1 MNFSRKPPERKSLK
15 ISFLPTTREKTLSLT
30 RHEAE
35 KRRSQAT
42 RGLHTRQV
50 GHRPRAD
57 HGECGPG
64 QENGDPAP
72 CWWERRT
79 VRPLHLSKLNRAAT
93 CPDTSAT
100 RGRIKGTSQVHVK
113 TRTRPFSGVLFSTVK
128 SGNDRDAYQWMMG
141 KQTLRRPHGEGHCQP
156 RGRDSA
162 ARHDTDGSL

>member
-1 MNFSRKPPERKSLK
+1 MKRHSASLDM
-15 ISFLPTTREKTLSLT
+15 
-30 RHEAE
+30 
-35 KRRSQAT
+35 RR
-42 RGLHTRQV
+42 RN
-50 GHRPRAD
+50 AD
-57 HGECGPG
+57 HKPQGDFTRAGSATAEG
-64 QENGDPAP
+64 QITGSAGQDRRTGDPAP
-72 CWWERRT
+72 CWWERCT

>member
-1 MNFSRKPPERKSLK
+1 MKRHSASLDM
-15 ISFLPTTREKTLSLT
+15 
-30 RHEAE
+30 
-35 KRRSQAT
+35 RR
-42 RGLHTRQV
+42 RN
-50 GHRPRAD
+50 AD
-57 HGECGPG
+57 HKPQGDFTRVRSATAKG
-64 QENGDPAP
+64 QITGSAGQDRRTGDPAP
-72 CWWERRT
+72 CWWERRR

-162 ARHDTDGSL
+162 TRHDTDGSL

>member
-1 MNFSRKPPERKSLK
+1 MKRHSASLDM
-15 ISFLPTTREKTLSLT
+15 
-30 RHEAE
+30 
-35 KRRSQAT
+35 RR
-42 RGLHTRQV
+42 RN
-50 GHRPRAD
+50 AD
-57 HGECGPG
+57 HKPQGDFTRARSATAKG
-64 QENGDPAP
+64 QITGSAGQDRRTGDPAP

-79 VRPLHLSKLNRAAT
+79 VRPLHLSKLNRAAP